1 MNFGDRFLLF
11 LLSLVGLVLGVLLA
25 LLGAGV
31 ISVTWAA
38 SEVTVQP
45 WNVVCLVVG
54 VVGAL
59 LSIRFLFYR
68 SRRRGAGGPTESV
81 LLAGDHG
88 QIRISYET
96 LRQLANRRG
105 SQLKGAESFDSRVR
119 QGHEGILIACR
130 MQVLPDIDIAALS
143 REAQAAV
150 KEYVERTAGV
160 KVERVIVHVT
170 EIAPNGHVGKAWSGA

>member
-38 SEVTVQP
+38 SAITVEP

-54 VVGAL
+54 AVGAL

-68 SRRRGAGGPTESV
+68 SRRGSGGPAEAV
-81 LLAGDHG
+81 LLPGDHG

-119 QGHEGILIACR
+119 QGHDGILIACR
-130 MQVLPDIDIAALS
+130 MQVLPDVDIAALS

-170 EIAPNGHVGKAWSGA
+170 ELAPNGRVGKAWTGA

>member
-1 MNFGDRFLLF
+1 MSIGDRFLLF
-11 LLSLVGLVLGVLLA
+11 LLSLIGLVLGVLLA
-25 LLGAGV
+25 LVGGQV

-38 SEVTVQP
+38 SELTAQP
-45 WNVVCLVVG
+45 WNVVSLVVG
-54 VVGAL
+54 VVAAL
-59 LSIRFLFYR
+59 LSIRFLVYR
-68 SRRRGAGGPTESV
+68 SRRRGQGVPAESV

-119 QGHEGILIACR
+119 QGREGVLIACW
-130 MQVLPDIDIAALS
+130 MQVLPDVDIAALS

-150 KEYVERTAGV
+150 KEYVEQTAGV
-160 KVERVIVHVT
+160 QVERVMVHVV
-170 EIAPNGHVGKAWSGA
+170 ELAQSGRAGKAWNGA

>member
-31 ISVTWAA
+31 ISVAWAA
-38 SEVTVQP
+38 SELAVQP
-45 WNVVCLVVG
+45 WNMVCLVVG

-68 SRRRGAGGPTESV
+68 SRRRGAGGPAESV

-119 QGHEGILIACR
+119 QGHDGILIACR

>member
-1 MNFGDRFLLF
+1 MNVGDRFLLF
-11 LLSLVGLVLGVLLA
+11 VLSLVGLVLGVLLA

-31 ISVTWAA
+31 MSVTWAA
-38 SEVTVQP
+38 SQLTVQP
-45 WNVVCLVVG
+45 WNDVCLVVG
-54 VVGAL
+54 VVCAL

-68 SRRRGAGGPTESV
+68 SRRRGSGVPAESV

-88 QIRISYET
+88 QIRISYAT

-119 QGHEGILIACR
+119 QGREGILIACK
-130 MQVLPDIDIAALS
+130 MQVLPDIDIAALT
-143 REAQAAV
+143 REAQTAV

-160 KVERVIVHVT
+160 QVERVIVHVT
-170 EIAPNGHVGKAWSGA
+170 ELSPSGHAGKAWNGA